1 MCPNEVD
8 FASRCDPY
16 YFFDSNFCFWG
27 PMRDKQVE
35 YSCAAASAIEILQ
48 GKWKIQILCVMRD
61 GPVRLGRLGR
71 VVPATRKV
79 LTENLR
85 KLESA
90 GLITRTEL
98 GGRIRHVE
106 YDLVE
111 PVRLGTYR
119 LLDSLAEWQ
128 NVYETVLP
136 ESNDD

>member
-1 MCPNEVD
+1 
-8 FASRCDPY
+8 
-16 YFFDSNFCFWG
+16 
-27 PMRDKQVE
+27 MRDKQVE
-35 YSCAAASAIEILQ
+35 YSCAAASAIAILQ
-48 GKWKIQILCVMRD
+48 GKWRIQILCVMRD

-71 VVPATRKV
+71 AIPATRKV

-111 PVRLGTYR
+111 PVKLGTYR

-136 ESNDD
+136 ESNDH